1 MPHPHQDNLLD
12 ERMIARLEQANARAY
27 AQLPRP
33 NEKAAES
40 SHDAKLE
47 SSDRQPSPATVERR
61 PSRASPP
68 VVVLILLPF
77 IAIAFVTAFAWE
89 PSYSDAVKVFARWA
103 NPWVLHGV
111 PQARTLSDGVSA
123 AAFISPEVA
132 QRVQRMADDL
142 ANMERQID
150 QLRLNQE
157 QTIRSEA
164 AVVEQL
170 QTSQEQM
177 VRDNAKAIEQLN
189 AALAQV
195 ILKSDGVA
203 EQLKR
208 SQEQLAELV
217 SFRAMASVRR
227 HERRA
232 RSPINPLKPRR

>member
-33 NEKAAES
+33 NEKAEVS

-47 SSDRQPSPATVERR
+47 PSDRQPSPATDERR
-61 PSRASPP
+61 PLRTRLL

-103 NPWVLHGV
+103 NPWVLHSV
-111 PQARTLSDGVSA
+111 PQARTSLLDGVPA

-132 QRVQRMADDL
+132 QRIQRMADDL
-142 ANMERQID
+142 ANMEQQID
-150 QLRLNQE
+150 QLKLSQE

-170 QTSQEQM
+170 QTSQQQM
-177 VRDNAKAIEQLN
+177 VRDNAKTIEQLN
-189 AALAQV
+189 ASLAQ
-195 ILKSDGVA
+195 ITLKSDAVA

-208 SQEQLAELV
+208 SQEQLAELA

-232 RSPINPLKPRR
+232 RITPLKLHR